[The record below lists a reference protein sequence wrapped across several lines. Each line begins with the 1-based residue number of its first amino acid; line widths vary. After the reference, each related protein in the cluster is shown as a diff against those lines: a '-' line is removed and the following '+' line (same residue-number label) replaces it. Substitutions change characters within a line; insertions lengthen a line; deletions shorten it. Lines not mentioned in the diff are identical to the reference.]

1 MSNRAK
7 EMLNKQ
13 SLNLIMP
20 KDSEMDTK
28 GLEALR
34 EMQRISALNGNCNM
48 TLEEINAEIKATREV
63 R

>member
-28 GLEALR
+28 GLRALR
-34 EMQRISALNGNCNM
+34 EMQRISALNGNIKM
-48 TLEEINAEIKATREV
+48 TLDEINAEIKAVRES